1 MSGFH
6 IAKTSNKYT
15 IMGKTSYKTRKAEL
29 DAKRGDK
36 SYKEI
41 KRELEK
47 RARAKKVR
55 IEEEDIIEEM

>member
-1 MSGFH
+1 
-6 IAKTSNKYT
+6 
-15 IMGKTSYKTRKAEL
+15 MGKTSYKTRKAEL